1 MLVGA
6 LLAGAAAAQRAE
18 AGAGAVPD
26 DWVVAPGYAVEVLHT
41 VDAATQGSWVSL
53 CVGPENGDGLGF
65 FAGDQYGAIHEVR
78 LSADGAEL
86 GVRRL
91 PTELGHAQG
100 LLWHEQKLFV
110 VVNDGGQSGLYV
122 LDDSDGDALPDR
134 SRKLLALDGDG
145 EHGPHAVVVAP
156 DGEHLLVVCG
166 NHTLPPTELAGSRLA
181 AASSKEGLLDPR
193 EWDPNGHARNVMAP
207 GGYVIEVDPNTGAAT
222 LVAAG
227 QRNAYDLA
235 VTPTGEVYSF
245 DSDMEWDMGTP
256 WYRPTRLVAIVSGG
270 DGGWRSGS
278 GNWPTWREEMQAP
291 VADVGPGSPTGVLTG
306 AGARFPADDQ
316 RSLYLLDWT
325 FGTVHRARLVV
336 SGATHTAQLEPFLT
350 GRGLPLTDGVIG
362 ADGSMYLTT
371 GGRGTRSQLLR
382 VKYVGS
388 ESTAA
393 AVWPAPNA
401 AAQRR
406 FELERAHGAQVD
418 AAALEMLLA
427 TLSDEDRALRFAARV
442 GLEHQELER
451 WAPRLAHLTDA
462 TARTLGWLGVL
473 RATSGS
479 ASPWVDAALEDL
491 GRLDPRRLTEAQLL
505 VWLRAHQWALIE
517 RADTTAAWRERLIA
531 RLDALYPHTSA
542 AVNTEL
548 VILLVHL
555 EAPGVIERSLDL
567 MDAAPNEAPRG
578 FADHIAR
585 NPQYG
590 ETIAALI
597 ANPPPTEA
605 MRFAFALRQL
615 ANGWTF
621 ATRERYFTWL
631 QAARVS
637 SGGVSFGGFLDFI
650 ESQALATCDATERM
664 QLQPLL
670 VAADASATNG
680 APRRTAAGPGRAWT
694 VADAEAALVGR
705 LEAADFTRG
714 AELYANYCASCHRL
728 GGSGGSVGPDLTS
741 AAQKFTLHDLVTAI
755 VDPDA
760 SVSDQYQMHEWV
772 FADGTRR
779 IARRLGQAADGQL
792 EYLENVLEPGEIGR
806 VSPDDVVSVTASRH
820 SPMAPQL
827 THGMNASELRDLVAH
842 VASAGGAQRAF
853 GDWQGRLPEPPP
865 PVVVLSSTALRIV
878 LGALIAV
885 VVLVAGIGLL
895 ASRVAR
901 GA

>member
-1 MLVGA
+1 LGA
-6 LLAGAAAAQRAE
+6 LLAAAAAAQ
-18 AGAGAVPD
+18 GADAVPD

-53 CVGPENGDGLGF
+53 CVGPEDADGLRF

-91 PTELGHAQG
+91 PTTLGHAQG
-100 LLWHEQKLFV
+100 LLWHDGKLFV
-110 VVNDGGQSGLYV
+110 VVNDEPNSGLYV
-122 LDDSDGDALPDR
+122 VDDGDGDGLPERSAL
-134 SRKLLALDGDG
+134 LIALKGEG
-145 EHGPHAVVVAP
+145 EHGPHAVVLAP
-156 DGEHLLVVCG
+156 DGENLLVVCG
-166 NHTLPPTELAGSRLA
+166 NHTLPPAELAGSRLA

-222 LVAAG
+222 MVACG
-227 QRNAYDLA
+227 FRNSYDLA
-235 VTPTGEVYSF
+235 VTPTGDVYTF
-245 DSDMEWDMGTP
+245 DSDMEWDMGAP
-256 WYRPTRLVAIVSGG
+256 WYRPTRFVQVVSGG
-270 DGGWRSGS
+270 DSGWRSGS
-278 GNWPTWREEMQAP
+278 GKWSLWREEMVVPA
-291 VADVGPGSPTGVLTG
+291 ADVGPGSPTGVLTG
-306 AGARFPADDQ
+306 EGARFPADDQ
-316 RSLYLLDWT
+316 RAVYLLDWT
-325 FGTVHRARLVV
+325 FGTVFRARLGER
-336 SGATHTAQLEPFLT
+336 GAMISAQLEPFLT
-350 GRGLPLTDGVIG
+350 GRGMPLTDGVIA
-362 ADGSMYLTT
+362 ADGAMYLTT
-371 GGRGTRSQLLR
+371 GGRRTRSQLLR
-382 VKYVGS
+382 VRYVGA
-388 ESTAA
+388 ESVAPAT
-393 AVWPAPNA
+393 WPAPNA

-406 FELERAHGAQVD
+406 FELERAHGAPVD
-418 AAALEMLLA
+418 AAELEVLLA
-427 TLSDEDRALRFAARV
+427 TLGDEDRALRFAARV

-451 WAPRLAHLTDA
+451 WAPRLAQLTDA

-491 GRLDPRRLTEAQLL
+491 GRLDPRRLTEEQLL

-531 RLDALYPHTSA
+531 RLDALYPHASA
-542 AVNTEL
+542 AANAEL

-555 EAPGVIERSLDL
+555 EAPRVIERTLDL
-567 MDAAPNEAPRG
+567 MDAAPIEAPRG

-590 ETIAALI
+590 ESIAALI

-631 QAARVS
+631 QSARAS
-637 SGGVSFGGFLDFI
+637 SGGVSFGGFLDYI
-650 ESQALATCDATERM
+650 ESQALATCDATMRM

-670 VAADASATNG
+670 VAVDASVASG
-680 APRRTAAGPGRAWT
+680 VPRRTAAGPGRAWT

-714 AELYANYCASCHRL
+714 AELYANYCANCHRL

-741 AAQKFTLHDLVTAI
+741 AAQKFTLHDLLTAV

-806 VSPDDVVSVTASRH
+806 VSPENVVSVTPSPH

-827 THGMNASELRDLVAH
+827 THGMHASELRDLIAH
-842 VASAGGAQRAF
+842 VASAGGAQRTF
-853 GDWQGRLPEPPP
+853 GDWQGRIPVPPP
-865 PVVVLSSTALRIV
+865 PVAVMSSTALRIV
-878 LGALIAV
+878 LGALVAV
-885 VVLVAGIGLL
+885 VVLIAGIALL
-895 ASRVAR
+895 AAR
-901 GA
+901 ARRSA